1 MLAHAPAAGPICRK
15 DDRWAAFRQQGL
27 ALAGDAPVLYIGVV
41 RPTFVCPLVPADA
54 ARPPRGHDWLHEPKW
69 DGFRFQVIKNGD
81 RLHSKSGAE
90 YTDRLPNTVD
100 AFKSMPTR
108 SAVLDGELCLT
119 GADGLPR
126 FYDLFQTMRS
136 RWPDADQ
143 LMFLAFALLHQ
154 DGVDLRHLPLS
165 ERKRDLDRLCGRSKV
180 RVLRMSN
187 TFPTVPCCLSTA
199 PIMALKASCRN
210 ASIARM
216 STGHAR
222 CGRRR

>member
-1 MLAHAPAAGPICRK
+1 MFF
-15 DDRWAAFRQQGL
+15 AF
-27 ALAGDAPVLYIGVV
+27 D
-41 RPTFVCPLVPADA
+41 
-54 ARPPRGHDWLHEPKW
+54 
-69 DGFRFQVIKNGD
+69 
-81 RLHSKSGAE
+81 
-90 YTDRLPNTVD
+90 
-100 AFKSMPTR
+100 
-108 SAVLDGELCLT
+108 
-119 GADGLPR
+119 
-126 FYDLFQTMRS
+126 
-136 RWPDADQ
+136 
-143 LMFLAFALLHQ
+143 LLHQ

-222 CGRRR
+222 CGRRRSARAGSGTMLSALSFSRRLRANAATGGCTVIPIAFSPTSLLVHIRTKARVMSLLPAISLIAFDVLTSGTCLATQ